1 MVCIMNF
8 QPAFMDLYIVDGEA
22 PVDHF
27 LNEVCEI
34 QFGDILR
41 LLKPAGEIVDHI
53 AIGCEKLLST
63 SFAESGKPYELVSC
77 GFWIYLVANICYH
90 IFTDEADLP
99 AGRLVVVLADNIIED
114 VSLLWLVILG

>member
-1 MVCIMNF
+1 MVRIMNF
-8 QPAFMDLYIVDGEA
+8 QPAFMNLHIVDGEA

-53 AIGCEKLLST
+53 AIGFEKLLST